1 MIFTFKNFRE
11 IDSHDFT
18 SFLVW
23 IFWPTA
29 MCKHQLFVYILE
41 TPCWIEVQLHRALQ
55 LADEL
60 LHSIP
65 IEHHRRMNS
74 HMND

>member
-1 MIFTFKNFRE
+1 M
-11 IDSHDFT
+11 DFLAHRNVQI
-18 SFLVW
+18 S
-23 IFWPTA
+23 
-29 MCKHQLFVYILE
+29 KYQLFIYILE

>member
-1 MIFTFKNFRE
+1 MNRFTGAQTE
-11 IDSHDFT
+11 IGRSENVYLF
-18 SFLVW
+18 VY
-23 IFWPTA
+23 
-29 MCKHQLFVYILE
+29 KYQLFVYILE